1 MRLQKTCILLANGMY
16 PNHSIPLNI
25 INKAEEII
33 CLDGAADKAFHNNLN
48 PSLIIGDLD
57 SISENL
63 KRKHSKIIIETPDQN
78 KNDLE
83 KGLDWIENHKYTD
96 VTIIG
101 ATGLRDD
108 HTLSN
113 IFIIMQKNYAMN
125 IKIVTD
131 FGTFQIINGYK
142 KINSFKGQKVS
153 LFSLKKDSQITTS
166 NLKYSLNKKSLT
178 TLFSGILNESVSS
191 SFSVEVD
198 KGPILLY
205 KAHSE

>member
-1 MRLQKTCILLANGMY
+1 MRLQKTCILLANGTY
-16 PNHSIPLNI
+16 PNHSVPLDI

-48 PSLIIGDLD
+48 PSLILGDLD

-63 KRKHSKIIIETPDQN
+63 KRKYSKIIIETPDQN

-113 IFIIMQKNYAMN
+113 IFIIMQKSYTMN

-153 LFSLKKDSQITTS
+153 LFALKKDSEITTS
-166 NLKYSLNKKSLT
+166 NLKYNLNRKSIN
-178 TLFSGILNESVSS
+178 TLFSATLNESKSS

-198 KGPILLY
+198 KGSVLLY
-205 KAHSE
+205 KAHLE